1 VAEPAHNAH
10 YEGSGRLPL
19 IVCPTHGR
27 AGRVHTF
34 DVLPDIPLCVAESQ
48 APLYARA
55 HPDAELIVHPDSV
68 VGIASKR
75 QWLVDR
81 YERVMMFDD
90 DLKHMV
96 DLQVGPGEDARI
108 KDPQIVRDLVYR
120 LFDTAD
126 QLGAHVC
133 GFNTYLDPALYRPH
147 RPFSLRH
154 MVSGHCL
161 GLIADPRLRLPE
173 MPHLLT
179 DDLYVSALAAFH
191 DRFLLTDNRFGLA
204 MQDTWKD
211 TGGMATH
218 RTWQRI
224 VENERVLKAA
234 FGDSI
239 VRRRNGPRSTLT
251 VEIQLTM
258 KVPW

>member
-1 VAEPAHNAH
+1 VGE
-10 YEGSGRLPL
+10 PL

-27 AGRVHTF
+27 AGRVHTLG
-34 DVLPDIPLCVAESQ
+34 VLPDIPLCVSESQ
-48 APLYARA
+48 APLYAEA
-55 HPDAELIVHPDSV
+55 HPGSELIVHPDSV
-68 VGIASKR
+68 VGIAPKR

-108 KDPQIVRDLVYR
+108 KDPQIVRDLTTR
-120 LFDTAD
+120 LFDMAE
-126 QLGAHVC
+126 GMGVHVV

-161 GLIADPRLRLPE
+161 GLIADERLRLPN
-173 MPHLLT
+173 MPHMLT
-179 DDLYVSALAAFH
+179 DDLYVSALAAYH
-191 DRFLLTDNRFGLA
+191 DRMLLTDNRYGLA
-204 MQDTWKD
+204 MQDTWKSD
-211 TGGMATH
+211 GGMATH
-218 RTWQRI
+218 RTWQRV
-224 VENERVLKAA
+224 VENERVMTAA
-234 FGDSI
+234 FGDAI
-239 VRRRNGPRSTLT
+239 RRRQESARSSLS

-258 KVPW
+258 KLPW